1 MKTKHYMLVFTLGVV
16 FTTARAQQF
25 TLKGGLN
32 VFHTLY
38 ERADWP
44 AEFTNTASS
53 SLLGFNGGATFG
65 YLFTDHFSLESGLVY
80 MQKGGTHDITFNFFG
95 LTSKVTQDFNFHYV
109 DIPLQAKY
117 RFGNGDVRFFLGLGP
132 YIGIGLWGKVKSTSE
147 FMGNSESET
156 KNLSFGTDFE
166 LLELGLCGGGGI
178 EYNNFLLGLNYS
190 YGLNDL
196 DRSASDNDIFKNRVF
211 SVSLGYIINKR

>member
-32 VFHTLY
+32 VSSNLIEFADMPPELDMKSSPVYGFH
-38 ERADWP
+38 
-44 AEFTNTASS
+44 
-53 SLLGFNGGATFG
+53 GGASFD
-65 YLFTDHFSLESGLVY
+65 YLFTDRFSLESGLVY

-166 LLELGLCGGGGI
+166 LLELGLCGGAGV
-178 EYNNFLLGLNYS
+178 EYNSFLLGLNYS
-190 YGLNDL
+190 YGLNNL